1 MRISSLYNSD
11 AMMAQLGA
19 NGTRISKLMEQMAT
33 QKRINV
39 PSDDPVAATRLV
51 QLNREQSAIKQYQNN
66 ITGLSGALS
75 SQEAH
80 ITAMSNQLLALN
92 DKLLSAANGGVH
104 SGEDMSGYGAELSSM
119 LDSLVASINAQ
130 NESGGYLFS
139 GTKTDTKPV
148 IWDEAQGKY
157 VYQGNN
163 GTRETTVANGINITE
178 NTNVV
183 AAFSGS
189 GDDLEMLNKLKALSD
204 KMQDPSL
211 SMPDYQDS
219 LNEMLALSGQSRD
232 KVAALFTDLG
242 GRQNRLTML
251 GDAHTDVSMANDQV
265 VRDLSDTDWAT
276 TSINLQLYTNSVQ
289 ITNKAYSMI
298 SQLSLFSML

>member
-11 AMMAQLGA
+11 AMMAQLGV
-19 NGTRISKLMEQMAT
+19 NGTRMSKLMEQMAT

-51 QLNREQSAIKQYQNN
+51 QLNREQSAIQQYQSN
-66 ITGLSGALS
+66 ISRLSGSLS

-80 ITAMSNQLLALN
+80 VTAMSNQLLSLN
-92 DKLLSAANGGVH
+92 DKLLAAANGH
-104 SGEDMSGYGAELSSM
+104 SSEDMAGFGNELSSM

-130 NESGGYLFS
+130 SENGSYLFS
-139 GTKTDTKPV
+139 GTKTDAKPV
-148 IWDEAQGKY
+148 VWDDAQGKY
-157 VYQGNN
+157 IYQGNE
-163 GTRETTVANGINITE
+163 GTRETTVANGVNVTE

-183 AAFSGS
+183 QAFGN
-189 GDDLEMLNKLKALSD
+189 GTDLEMLNKLKALSE
-204 KMQDPSL
+204 KMQDPSIPV
-211 SMPDYQDS
+211 SDYQDDID
-219 LNEMLALSGQSRD
+219 EMLTISSDTRD
-232 KVAALFTDLG
+232 KVAAMFTDLG

-251 GDAHTDVSMANDQV
+251 GDAHTDVSTANDQV
-265 VRDLSDTDWAT
+265 MRDLSDTDWAT

-289 ITNKAYSMI
+289 VTNKAYSMI

>member
-51 QLNREQSAIKQYQNN
+51 QLNREQSAIKQYQSN

-104 SGEDMSGYGAELSSM
+104 SGQDMSGYGAELSSM

-204 KMQDPSL
+204 KMQDPAL
-211 SMPDYQDS
+211 SITDYEDS

-232 KVAALFTDLG
+232 NVAALFTDLG

>member
-51 QLNREQSAIKQYQNN
+51 QLNREQSAIKQYQSN
-66 ITGLSGALS
+66 ITGLSGSLS
-75 SQEAH
+75 GQEAYV
-80 ITAMSNQLLALN
+80 TAMSNQLLALN
-92 DKLLSAANGGVH
+92 DKLLSAANGGAL
-104 SGEDMSGYGAELSSM
+104 SDEDMDGFGAELSSM

-148 IWDEAQGKY
+148 IWDSAQGKY

-163 GTRETTVANGINITE
+163 GTRETTVANGVSVTE
-178 NTNVV
+178 NTSVV
-183 AAFSGS
+183 GAFSGS

-204 KMQDPSL
+204 KMQDPNL
-211 SMPDYQDS
+211 TVNDYQDDI
-219 LNEMLALSGQSRD
+219 NEMLTLSGSARD
-232 KVAALFTDLG
+232 KVGGLLTDLG

-276 TSINLQLYTNSVQ
+276 TSINLQMYTNSVQ

>member
-11 AMMAQLGA
+11 AMMAQLGT

-51 QLNREQSAIKQYQNN
+51 QLNREQSAIKQYQSN
-66 ITGLSGALS
+66 ISGLSGSLS
-75 SQEAH
+75 GQEAH
-80 ITAMSNQLLALN
+80 VTAMSNQLLALN
-92 DKLLSAANGGVH
+92 DKLLSAANGGAL
-104 SGEDMSGYGAELSSM
+104 SDEDMDSYGAELSSM
-119 LDSLVASINAQ
+119 LDSLVASMNAQ

-148 IWDEAQGKY
+148 VWDEAQGKH
-157 VYQGNN
+157 VSQGNN
-163 GTRETTVANGINITE
+163 GTQETKVANGVDVTE

-183 AAFSGS
+183 GAFSGS

-204 KMQDPSL
+204 KMQDPTL
-211 SMPDYQDS
+211 SVNDYQGDVD
-219 LNEMLALSGQSRD
+219 EMLTLSGESRD
-232 KVAALFTDLG
+232 KVAGLLTDLG

-276 TSINLQLYTNSVQ
+276 TSINLQMYTNSVQ

>member
-1 MRISSLYNSD
+1 ML
-11 AMMAQLGA
+11 AQLGV
-19 NGTRISKLMEQMAT
+19 NGTRMSKLMEQMST

-51 QLNREQSAIKQYQNN
+51 QLNREQAAIKQYQNN
-66 ITGLSGALS
+66 ITGLRGALS
-75 SQEAH
+75 TQEAH
-80 ITAMSNQLLALN
+80 VTAMSNQLLSLN
-92 DKLLSAANGGVH
+92 DKLLAAANGTH
-104 SGEDMSGYGAELSSM
+104 STADMAGFGAELSTM

-148 IWDEAQGKY
+148 VWDEAQGKY
-157 VYQGNN
+157 IYQGNS
-163 GTRETTVANGINITE
+163 GSRETTVANGVNVTE
-178 NTNVV
+178 NTHVV
-183 AAFSGS
+183 GAFSGS

-204 KMQDPSL
+204 KMQDPDIPVS
-211 SMPDYQDS
+211 DYQDDI
-219 LNEMLALSGQSRD
+219 NEMIELSGNARD
-232 KVAALFTDLG
+232 KVAAIFTDLG

-251 GDAHTDVSMANDQV
+251 SDAHADVSMANDQV

-276 TSINLQLYTNSVQ
+276 TSINLQLFTNSVQ

-298 SQLSLFSML
+298 SQLSLFSMM